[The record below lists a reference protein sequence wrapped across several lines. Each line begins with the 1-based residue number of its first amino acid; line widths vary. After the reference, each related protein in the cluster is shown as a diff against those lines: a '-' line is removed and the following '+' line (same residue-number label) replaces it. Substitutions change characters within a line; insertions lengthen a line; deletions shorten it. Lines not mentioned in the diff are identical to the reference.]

1 MPLESMHFLMLI
13 RTGNLFII
21 IETAFEPFVL
31 WYGPGA
37 RSAADGKPHI
47 PREPSIRVAI
57 LRAPDGSRIGDRPL
71 VMGVVNVTPD
81 SFSDGGLHT
90 GEAAVEHARK
100 LVADGADIVD
110 VGAESTRPGS
120 DPITAAEQVR
130 RLELVLGP
138 IVALG
143 APVSIDTMSAT
154 VARWALDIGAA
165 MVNDVSACRTD
176 PAMAPLVAER
186 GCPLVLMHMLG
197 MPKTMQLEPAY
208 PKGVVEEVVD
218 FLQARV
224 QEVTE
229 AGVAREQLIL
239 DPGIGFGKTVEHNL
253 LLIRELGRIKSLGH
267 PVMVGASRKWFIG
280 QITGRPVDDRVEG
293 SIAAAVVAVLMGA
306 DILRVHDVA
315 GTVPAVR
322 VAHGIRKGAWP

>member
-1 MPLESMHFLMLI
+1 MHSSTANPISPRPHPL
-13 RTGNLFII
+13 
-21 IETAFEPFVL
+21 
-31 WYGPGA
+31 
-37 RSAADGKPHI
+37 
-47 PREPSIRVAI
+47 RVAT

-81 SFSDGGLHT
+81 SFSDGGLHM
-90 GEAAVEHARK
+90 GEAAVAHART

-120 DPITAAEQVR
+120 DPVTAAEQVR

-154 VARWALDIGAA
+154 VARWALDLGVS
-165 MVNDVSACRTD
+165 MVNDVSACRAD
-176 PAMAPLVAER
+176 PGMAPLAAER

-197 MPKTMQLEPAY
+197 MPKTMQHEPVY
-208 PKGVVEEVVD
+208 PRSVVEEVVG
-218 FLQARV
+218 FLEARV
-224 QEVTE
+224 REVTK
-229 AGVAREQLIL
+229 AGVAREQLVL

-253 LLIRELGRIKSLGH
+253 LLIRELGRIKSLGY

-280 QITGRPVDDRVEG
+280 QITGAPVDDRVEG
-293 SIAAAVVAVLMGA
+293 SVAAAAVAVVMGA

-315 GTVPAVR
+315 ETVSAVR
-322 VAHGIRKGAWP
+322 VAHGIRKGGWP